1 MTIALPDRSV
11 RSRRV
16 VSYVSDRNPYEP
28 DRPYV
33 GVWDSF
39 DLKRHFVA
47 DVVPTAMTAAEIE
60 ALVAEVHLADI
71 TPSDNDTTYI
81 EWETAEGFA
90 SLEVGY
96 TRFAFTFLPNST
108 SIQERYGQS
117 GALTDRSRITSLI
130 RKHS

>member
-16 VSYVSDRNPYEP
+16 VSHVSDSSQYEP

-39 DLKRHFVA
+39 ELKRHLVT
-47 DVVPTAMTAAEIE
+47 VVPTTMTAAEIE
-60 ALVAEVHLADI
+60 ALVAEVHPVDV

-96 TRFAFTFLPNST
+96 TRFAFTFLPDSASN
-108 SIQERYGQS
+108 EGRYGQS
-117 GALTDRSRITSLI
+117 GALTDRSKIISLI

>member
-16 VSYVSDRNPYEP
+16 VSYVSDRKPYEP
-28 DRPYV
+28 DLPYV
-33 GVWDSF
+33 GVWDSL
-39 DLKRHFVA
+39 DLKSHFVT
-47 DVVPTAMTAAEIE
+47 VVPTTMTAAEIE
-60 ALVAEVHLADI
+60 ALVAELHPVDV

-81 EWETAEGFA
+81 EWETSEGFA

-96 TRFAFTFLPNST
+96 TRFAFTFLPSVT
-108 SIQERYGQS
+108 SNQERYGQS
-117 GALTDRSRITSLI
+117 GVLTDRSKLTSLI